1 MTAFQDAA
9 LSSQKCLFKA
19 FNAFATCVLFL
30 SSCVRMLT
38 LYTWNAMLGI
48 YTLLLHVCLLQWA
61 ELIKHAVDAI
71 LERQAVIHSLWHQ
84 LLLLPPGPPKGE
96 VHT

>member
-9 LSSQKCLFKA
+9 MSSQKWLFKA
-19 FNAFATCVLFL
+19 FNTVATCVLFL

-38 LYTWNAMLGI
+38 LYTWTAMLGI
-48 YTLLLHVCLLQWA
+48 HTLLLHVCSLQCA

-71 LERQAVIHSLWHQ
+71 LEC
-84 LLLLPPGPPKGE
+84 
-96 VHT
+96 